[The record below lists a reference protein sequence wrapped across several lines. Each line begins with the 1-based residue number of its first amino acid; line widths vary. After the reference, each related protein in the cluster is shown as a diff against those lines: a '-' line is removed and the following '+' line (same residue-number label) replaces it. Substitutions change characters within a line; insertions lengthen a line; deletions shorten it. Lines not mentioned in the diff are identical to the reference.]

1 MPSFAPK
8 KVVLNW
14 HQHDVSFS
22 TVLMESFVDGI
33 EKQAEE
39 SITNYEK
46 RKQIEVVE
54 NHPEENY
61 ARVVHQGLG
70 DETYHLP
77 TIFLEYFPSL
87 QRRSALLT
95 VCSHFEHE
103 LDNLCRLYQSEKGFA
118 VAVHDLRGEGI
129 DRSINYLEKV
139 AGLDVHRASQEWQ
152 EIKNIRNIRNA
163 IVHRGG
169 KVPNEDSVR
178 DGTDKAIVAFINKTE
193 SLSRDD
199 FGEISLG
206 KGFLSSVIR
215 TYASYVKLI
224 GDSINASEKSAEPS

>member
-54 NHPEENY
+54 NNPEENY

-77 TIFLEYFPSL
+77 TIF
-87 QRRSALLT
+87 
-95 VCSHFEHE
+95 
-103 LDNLCRLYQSEKGFA
+103 
-118 VAVHDLRGEGI
+118 
-129 DRSINYLEKV
+129 
-139 AGLDVHRASQEWQ
+139 
-152 EIKNIRNIRNA
+152 
-163 IVHRGG
+163 
-169 KVPNEDSVR
+169 
-178 DGTDKAIVAFINKTE
+178 
-193 SLSRDD
+193 
-199 FGEISLG
+199 
-206 KGFLSSVIR
+206 
-215 TYASYVKLI
+215 
-224 GDSINASEKSAEPS
+224 